1 MDIPII
7 AEGTEIARLR
17 SLEQLAILDT
27 PPEARFDQITRM
39 ARHLFGVPM
48 SAVSLLDRD
57 RQWIKSTQGL
67 DLQNIPRSQT
77 VCQATIA
84 RAYHHPEDPMVILED
99 ARRDTAFADLPGVAA
114 DGGVRFYAGYPLY
127 GPGGHPVG
135 TFCIYDTE
143 PRRLDST
150 QLAAFVEL
158 AEWAQRELE
167 HSDEL
172 ERAATIQR
180 ELLPRQEIDLPG
192 YELESSCVQAF
203 AVGGDFYDYY
213 RVGSSA
219 LFSLADVM
227 GKGLRAAILTASV
240 RSALRGV
247 THALAWYGEDRPDLG
262 RTVAAV
268 AGQLAEDFD
277 RTGTFVTLFH
287 AALDVDSGA
296 LDYVDGGH
304 GLAMIVRRDGTVE
317 PLSSS
322 GLPLGVID
330 NDSWAAQRTALN
342 PGDMRVICS
351 DGLLDHL
358 DDADCEWE
366 SVPAFAAAHPSPKQL
381 LAAVHDLADVSP
393 PLDDITVVAL
403 RRRDC

>member
-7 AEGTEIARLR
+7 SEDTERARLR

-39 ARHLFGVPM
+39 ARRLLGVPM

-57 RQWIKSTQGL
+57 RQWVKSTQGL
-67 DLQNIPRSQT
+67 DMQNIPRSQT
-77 VCQATIA
+77 VCQTTIA

-143 PRRLDST
+143 PRTLDST
-150 QLAAFVEL
+150 QLASFVEL

-172 ERAATIQR
+172 ERAARIQR
-180 ELLPRQEIDLPG
+180 ELLPRHEIDLPG
-192 YELESSCVQAF
+192 YEVESSCVQAF

-213 RVGSSA
+213 RVGPGA
-219 LFSLADVM
+219 MFSLADVM
-227 GKGLRAAILTASV
+227 GKGLGAAILTASV

-247 THALAWYGEDRPDLG
+247 THALSAYGEDRPELG
-262 RTVAAV
+262 RAVAAV
-268 AGQLAEDFD
+268 AAQLAEDFD

-287 AALDVDSGA
+287 ARIDVDSGA

-317 PLSSS
+317 QLRSS

-330 NDSWAAQRTALN
+330 NDSWEAQHSTLH
-342 PGDMRVICS
+342 PGDMLMICS

-358 DDADCEWE
+358 GDIDGEWE
-366 SVPAFAAAHPSPKQL
+366 SVPAFAAAHPSPTRL
-381 LAAVHDLADVSP
+381 LAAVHDLAAVTP

-403 RRRDC
+403 RRHDC

>member
-7 AEGTEIARLR
+7 AADTEIARLR

-27 PPEARFDQITRM
+27 APEARFDQITRM

-67 DLQNIPRSQT
+67 DMQNIPRSQT
-77 VCQATIA
+77 VCETTIA

-99 ARRDTAFADLPGVAA
+99 ARRDTVFADLPGVAA

-143 PRRLDST
+143 PRRLDSA

-172 ERAATIQR
+172 ERAARIQR

-192 YELESSCVQAF
+192 YDLESSCVQAF

-213 RVGSSA
+213 RIGPYSM
-219 LFSLADVM
+219 FSLADVM
-227 GKGLRAAILTASV
+227 GKGLGAAILTASV

-247 THALAWYGEDRPDLG
+247 THALAGYGDDRPDLG
-262 RTVAAV
+262 RTLAAV
-268 AGQLAEDFD
+268 AAQLADDFD

-287 AALDVDSGA
+287 AALDVESGA

-317 PLSSS
+317 PLRSS
-322 GLPLGVID
+322 GLPLGVIE
-330 NDSWAAQRTALN
+330 NHSWTAQHTTLH
-342 PGDMRVICS
+342 PGDMLMICS

-358 DDADCEWE
+358 DDADCEWK

-381 LAAVHDLADVSP
+381 LAAVHTLAAATA

>member
-1 MDIPII
+1 MDIPTI
-7 AEGTEIARLR
+7 AEGTETARLR

-27 PPEARFDQITRM
+27 TPEARFDQITRM

-57 RQWIKSTQGL
+57 RQWVKSTQGL
-67 DLQNIPRSQT
+67 DMQNIPRSQT
-77 VCQATIA
+77 VCQTTIA
-84 RAYHHPEDPMVILED
+84 RAYHHPEDPMLILED
-99 ARRDTAFADLPGVAA
+99 ARRETAFADLPGVAA

-143 PRRLDST
+143 PRTLDST

-172 ERAATIQR
+172 GRAARIQR
-180 ELLPRQEIDLPG
+180 ELLPRHEIDLPG
-192 YELESSCVQAF
+192 YEVESSCVQAF

-213 RVGSSA
+213 RVGA
-219 LFSLADVM
+219 DAMFSLADVM
-227 GKGLRAAILTASV
+227 GKGLGAAILTASV

-247 THALAWYGEDRPDLG
+247 THALAAYGEDRPDLG

-268 AGQLAEDFD
+268 AAQLAEDFD

-287 AALDVDSGA
+287 ARIDVDSGA
-296 LDYVDGGH
+296 LHYVDGGH

-317 PLSSS
+317 QLRSS
-322 GLPLGVID
+322 GLPLGVVD
-330 NDSWAAQRTALN
+330 NDSWAVQYSTLH
-342 PGDMRVICS
+342 PGDMLVICS

-358 DDADCEWE
+358 DAIAGEWE
-366 SVPAFAAAHPSPKQL
+366 SVPAFAAAHPSPTRL
-381 LAAVHDLADVSP
+381 LAAVHDLAAVAP

-403 RRRDC
+403 RRHDC